1 MLYFADKTINL
12 SLEVGEMKTC
22 IACGMPMQNKADFAM
37 GDESKDYCLH
47 CARPDG
53 SMQSFAE
60 KKENLTDFIIK
71 TQGLASEAAASA
83 ALSMM
88 KKLPAWESH
97 FA

>member
-1 MLYFADKTINL
+1 
-12 SLEVGEMKTC
+12 MKTC
-22 IACGMPMQNKADFAM
+22 IACGMPMKNISDFAM
-37 GDESKDYCLH
+37 NDESKDYCLH

-53 SMQSFAE
+53 TMQSFDE
-60 KKENLTDFIIK
+60 KKESMTNFIIK
-71 TQGLASEAAASA
+71 TQGMAREVAESA